1 MIHHIDKYIDL
12 FILRNLSLKEP
23 VKRFKTSVFRPNL
36 FYEIMFRDFLN
47 EDPVENLRKFIE
59 RTLEDGAG
67 IIYCRTRAACTDL
80 AGRLI
85 SKKISAKAYHAG
97 LKNSERDEIQEEWM
111 QGRTK
116 VIVATI
122 SFGMCSW

>member
-1 MIHHIDKYIDL
+1 M
-12 FILRNLSLKEP
+12 SLKEP
-23 VKRFKTSVFRPNL
+23 VKKFKTSVFRSNL

-47 EDPVENLRKFIE
+47 EDPFDNLKKFIE
-59 RTLEDGAG
+59 KCLEESSNSKNCG
-67 IIYCRTRAACTDL
+67 IIYCRTRDSCSQV

-85 SKKISAKAYHAG
+85 SKNISAKAYHAG

-111 QGRTK
+111 QGKTK

-122 SFGMCSW
+122 SFGNH